1 MKTTGKSDAAVEG
14 LVKKKSKGERVVR
27 EGRRG
32 IMSEREM
39 GEMIRLRYICA
50 VGGQMWLRMQICNGR
65 YKTGKWGQNRLLVQL
80 DGQEMVCMQMW
91 SLMQVRAIQEIGY
104 NCKAELGR
112 VKRLAVQLIGQGWR
126 EYLWLQVQGRVDLGY
141 FWIGPLWAI
150 KILVWAVTMFK
161 RWHNKAALII
171 NWPQVQID
179 NGEADGY
186 CCKSLD
192 MGLLGQFGL

>member
-1 MKTTGKSDAAVEG
+1 MKTTGRSDAAAEG
-14 LVKKKSKGERVVR
+14 LVKKKSKGERVGR

-65 YKTGKWGQNRLLVQL
+65 YKTGKWV
-80 DGQEMVCMQMW
+80 W
-91 SLMQVRAIQEIGY
+91 SLMQVRAIREIGY

-192 MGLLGQFGL
+192 RGLLGQFGL